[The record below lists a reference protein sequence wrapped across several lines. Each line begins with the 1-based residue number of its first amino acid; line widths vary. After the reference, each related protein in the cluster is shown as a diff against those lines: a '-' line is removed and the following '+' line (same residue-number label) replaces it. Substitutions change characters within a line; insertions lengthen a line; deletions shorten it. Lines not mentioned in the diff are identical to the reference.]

1 MILLLPAFPSPLVY
15 ILKKSTRVLFRAPQ
29 QTHHQETVDIRTYE
43 QSVAKANSWKGT
55 VSLAGKL
62 LPCTTSRR
70 LTLTTLFIRSD
81 TALSLSEDGLEKN
94 SHPVSSLS
102 DESVEADSVNQ
113 EGSMIS
119 DQDTHLHNFC
129 KCLSTDAPWP
139 CVLHACFASS

>member
-15 ILKKSTRVLFRAPQ
+15 ILKKSTRVSCSSTDSSGNSRHKNLRAIGGKSEFLERYCVPCCHAQ
-29 QTHHQETVDIRTYE
+29 RLV
-43 QSVAKANSWKGT
+43 
-55 VSLAGKL
+55 VSLS
-62 LPCTTSRR
+62 PVTTM
-70 LTLTTLFIRSD
+70 FIRSDD

>member
-1 MILLLPAFPSPLVY
+1 M
-15 ILKKSTRVLFRAPQ
+15 FRAPQ
-29 QTHHQETVDIRTYE
+29 QTHQETVDIRTYE

-55 VSLAGKL
+55 VSLAAMHNV
-62 LPCTTSRR
+62 S
-70 LTLTTLFIRSD
+70 SSHSHHSVH
-81 TALSLSEDGLEKN
+81 TALSLSEDGLDKN

>member
-1 MILLLPAFPSPLVY
+1 V
-15 ILKKSTRVLFRAPQ
+15 FRAPQ
-29 QTHHQETVDIRTYE
+29 QTHQETVDIRTYE

-55 VSLAGKL
+55 VSLAAMHNV
-62 LPCTTSRR
+62 SSSHSHS
-70 LTLTTLFIRSD
+70 LTTLFIRSD

-102 DESVEADSVNQ
+102 DESIEADSVNQ